1 MTNNMKVVG
10 YLERGLYWSRFPK
23 EFAII
28 QTESGYEVVKS
39 ETLKSTPVYLGKKL
53 NVEYMVNQSIGIQK
67 GTFKPVKIGV
77 DCDKGAQYMMRILNE
92 YFDARPGKQIKIRF
106 SDVDSKFVLV
116 ALYKDKIAISEH
128 PWVLAQK
135 IQGWL

>member
-1 MTNNMKVVG
+1 MNNMKVVG
-10 YLERGLYWSRFPK
+10 YLARGLYWSRLPK
-23 EFAII
+23 EFAIV

-53 NVEYMVNQSIGIQK
+53 NLEYMVNQSIGIK
-67 GTFKPVKIGV
+67 NGTFRSVQIGV
-77 DCDKGAQYMMRILNE
+77 DCEDGAQYMMRVLNE
-92 YFDARPGKQIKIRF
+92 HFDARPGKQIKIRF

-135 IQGWL
+135 IQRWL